1 MSVPP
6 TASPPPRIVVTVA
19 ATGGPGDP
27 ALAARKRTL
36 YEASMSRQGA
46 SPIMVDAATAPER
59 LADALATMDGLL
71 LSGGA
76 DLHPAQYGGT
86 ERGSTAV
93 EPARDALEAEAWS
106 VAQQRGLPV
115 LGICRGFQAI
125 NVFSGGSLL
134 QHVDGHLGPAFGKG
148 AAMVHPVRVAPG
160 TRLARILFPTNA
172 GGGVLR
178 VNSYHHQAVRGV
190 GPGARARRQCLG
202 EQPGRR
208 PRRRPRGR
216 RRALRVRAAVP
227 SRAIGIDPGRV
238 RAAVQGLRR
247 RGSRPGRS
255 PLTVARAAGPL
266 RPRSLAA
273 GAGLQP
279 AGLDDPLQE
288 LPGAR
293 LAWSAEDLVRR
304 SHLADQAGI
313 EEAHAVGDV
322 AGEAHLVGGDDHR
335 HARCGQLA
343 DDVQDLGHELRVERA
358 GDLVEEQDV
367 RLHGQRPDDRHPLLL
382 SAGQPVGQL
391 VALVGQAEPGKQ
403 LGGLA
408 PRPCASVS

>member
-27 ALAARKRTL
+27 DLAARKRTL

-86 ERGSTAV
+86 ERGSTAI

-106 VAQQRGLPV
+106 VAQRRGLPV

-178 VNSYHHQAVRGV
+178 VNSYHHQAVR
-190 GPGARARRQCLG
+190 ASDLAT
-202 EQPGRR
+202 
-208 PRRRPRGR
+208 
-216 RRALRVRAAVP
+216 
-227 SRAIGIDPGRV
+227 
-238 RAAVQGLRR
+238 GLVANAWA
-247 RGSRPGRS
+247 SS
-255 PLTVARAAGPL
+255 P
-266 RPRSLAA
+266 
-273 GAGLQP
+273 
-279 AGLDDPLQE
+279 
-288 LPGAR
+288 
-293 LAWSAEDLVRR
+293 
-304 SHLADQAGI
+304 
-313 EEAHAVGDV
+313 
-322 AGEAHLVGGDDHR
+322 
-335 HARCGQLA
+335 
-343 DDVQDLGHELRVERA
+343 A
-358 GDLVEEQDV
+358 GDLVEGLEAADGRFVFGLQCHPERSESTPAAFE
-367 RLHGQRPDDRHPLLL
+367 RLFRVFVDAARGPVDR
-382 SAGQPVGQL
+382 
-391 VALVGQAEPGKQ
+391 
-403 LGGLA
+403 
-408 PRPCASVS
+408 R